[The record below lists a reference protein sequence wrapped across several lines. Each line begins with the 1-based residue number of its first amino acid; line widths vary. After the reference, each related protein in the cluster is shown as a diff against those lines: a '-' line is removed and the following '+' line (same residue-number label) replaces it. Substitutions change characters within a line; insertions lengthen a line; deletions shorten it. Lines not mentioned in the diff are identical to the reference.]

1 MLTLLSSTPEEAG
14 IPSSA
19 VIRFLDRLEA
29 YRIPMHSIHIM
40 RWDRLVA
47 EGYYSPCTRDMYH
60 RMFSISKSLTS
71 LAIGKLSEQGRLKLD
86 DPIVTYFPEYVPENP
101 HPWLTGMTIRHM
113 LMMRTCHTKTTYKLD
128 MTRNWVESFFITP
141 PDHKPGTIFHYDT
154 SSSHTLCALTEK
166 LTGMPMLEFL
176 KKEMLREIGFSEDSY
191 MLTDPFGHSL
201 GGSGLVALPEDIL
214 RLGYLLMHEGKIG
227 DKQLIGR
234 EYLKEALANQTATA
248 VSGPVMSESQG
259 YGYQFWR
266 GEFGAFVCYG
276 MGGQLLICYP
286 DKNLM
291 VMTTADT
298 QGIGGGNQLIYLAL
312 QEELLTALSD
322 EQLPGSED
330 TRKLQERLSGLTLAP
345 VAHIYPSSDMLKDSL
360 LPDVGVSRMVNDREY
375 TIIETDKGFTHMSL
389 SLAGET
395 GVLRYT
401 LKGQKC
407 ELPFGLHENIVCRF
421 PVYNMNCAS
430 GGVWLD
436 EETLYIKVHLLDSS
450 VGSVHFQLVFGEKDV
465 TAYMKKTEESL
476 FNEYDGHLYG
486 YDSHYITDELRNLEK

>member
-1 MLTLLSSTPEEAG
+1 MLTLLRTTPEEAG
-14 IPSSA
+14 IPSPA
-19 VIRFLDRLEA
+19 ILRVLDRLES

-40 RWDRLVA
+40 RWDKLVA

-60 RMFSISKSLTS
+60 RMFSVSKSLTS
-71 LAIGKLSEQGRLKLD
+71 LAIGKLNEQGRLKLD
-86 DPIVTYFPEYVPENP
+86 DPIVNYFPEYVPDNT
-101 HPWLTGMTIRHM
+101 HPWLASMTIRHM
-113 LMMRTCHTKTTYKLD
+113 LMMRTCHARTTYKLD

-154 SSSHTLCALTEK
+154 SASHTLCALTEK
-166 LTGMPMLEFL
+166 LTGMPMLEYL
-176 KKEMLREIGFSEDSY
+176 KNEMLREIGFSEDSY

-201 GGSGLVALPEDIL
+201 GGSGLVALPEDLL

-227 DKQLIGR
+227 DKQLICR
-234 EYLKEALANQTATA
+234 DYLAEALANQSATA

-286 DKNLM
+286 AEKLI
-291 VMTTADT
+291 VLTTADT
-298 QGIGGGNQLIYLAL
+298 QGIGGGNQLIYNAL
-312 QEELLTALSD
+312 QEELLTELSD
-322 EQLPGSED
+322 GKLPLSED
-330 TRKLQERLSGLTLAP
+330 TQRLEERLNGLRLAP
-345 VAHIYPSSDMLKDSL
+345 VAHIYPTSVKLKDSL
-360 LPDVGVSRMVNDREY
+360 MPDLALPQMVNDREY
-375 TIIETDKGFTHMSL
+375 TIVGNEMGFTRLSL
-389 SLAGET
+389 SFSGQS

-407 ELPFGLHENIVCRF
+407 EIPFGLLENKVCRF

-430 GGVWLD
+430 SGVWLD
-436 EETLYIKVHLLDSS
+436 GETLYIKVHLLDSS
-450 VGSVHFQLVFGEKDV
+450 VGSVHFQLVFSEKDV
-465 TAYMKKTEESL
+465 TVYMKKTEESL

-486 YDSHYITDELRNLEK
+486 YDRKLVPSNRN